1 MRQMLNRIKE
11 FFKSNYETEK
21 DRAIRYL
28 SESYDHVDLERRM
41 KELDQRGVRWY

>member
-1 MRQMLNRIKE
+1 MHRMLNRIKE
-11 FFKSNYETEK
+11 FFKSNYESER

-28 SESYDHVDLERRM
+28 SESYDHADLERRM

>member
-1 MRQMLNRIKE
+1 MLKFIKNLLAP
-11 FFKSNYETEK
+11 FDQKAA
-21 DRAIRYL
+21 AIKYL